1 MTQLASNPAVL
12 ACGFGGLAA
21 AYWLLWAWPAPKK
34 DHQRRHHLC
43 AWIAPCGEH
52 TVLIV
57 TAEAS
62 ATVVN
67 LPPAPLNATSP
78 THGPPASTDPLVGA
92 PRDGS
97 VDELERLWQVSA
109 TTEPRRT
116 GVAPPGW
123 PRPLSSAAIS
133 P

>member
-43 AWIAPCGEH
+43 AWIAPCGKH

-62 ATVVN
+62 A
-67 LPPAPLNATSP
+67 P
-78 THGPPASTDPLVGA
+78 
-92 PRDGS
+92 
-97 VDELERLWQVSA
+97 W
-109 TTEPRRT
+109 
-116 GVAPPGW
+116 
-123 PRPLSSAAIS
+123 
-133 P
+133 